1 MIFDYFYHIK
11 LGSSAHKEISM
22 FQIPATCRCILA
34 EYFRSST
41 SEQSTS
47 CVTVLITNQI
57 IFLVVI
63 THYGAI
69 FGGVKSKK
77 NMITI

>member
-1 MIFDYFYHIK
+1 MV
-11 LGSSAHKEISM
+11 
-22 FQIPATCRCILA
+22 QIPATCRCILA
-34 EYFRSST
+34 EDFRSST
-41 SEQSTS
+41 SEAQSTS

-63 THYGAI
+63 THFVFKKFTFGQYGAI
-69 FGGVKSKK
+69 FGGVKNKK